1 MCVGALIFGA
11 GTKAALAFNVGL
23 GLTAANAI
31 AGNMAARSKA
41 KQVAQQ
47 GQIAFKNAENDK
59 RQQQMALAEQK
70 EAKEKAEAQN
80 KFANNIRTLQAM
92 SSIRASEQ
100 AGTTVALLLRD
111 QGLQGANFNESINQT
126 MESYRRQY
134 LRNIDATEATY
145 MDRRNQIQSNINEAY
160 NQIPTLAETVLQIG
174 VGGLNS
180 FTSAT
185 RIA

>member
-1 MCVGALIFGA
+1 MCVGALIFEA
-11 GTKAALAFNVGL
+11 GKAATAFNIGL

-100 AGTTVALLLRD
+100 SGTTVALLLRD

-145 MDRRNQIQSNINEAY
+145 MDRRNEIQSNINEAY
-160 NQIPTLAETVLQIG
+160 NQIPTLVETVLQIG

-180 FTSAT
+180 FTAAT
-185 RIA
+185 AIK

>member
-1 MCVGALIFGA
+1 MCLAAAIGLTG
-11 GTKAALAFNVGL
+11 KAAVAFNVGL
-23 GLTAANAI
+23 GLTAANAV
-31 AGNMAARSKA
+31 AGSMAARSKA

-47 GQIAFKNAENDK
+47 GRLAFKSAEDDK
-59 RQQQMALAEQK
+59 RQQQRALAEQK

-92 SSIRASEQ
+92 SSVRASEQ

-134 LRNIDATEATY
+134 DRNILQTEATY

-160 NQIPTLAETVLQIG
+160 NAIPTLGETILQIG
-174 VGGLNS
+174 TGALGNYMQ
-180 FTSAT
+180 AA
-185 RIA
+185 RIT